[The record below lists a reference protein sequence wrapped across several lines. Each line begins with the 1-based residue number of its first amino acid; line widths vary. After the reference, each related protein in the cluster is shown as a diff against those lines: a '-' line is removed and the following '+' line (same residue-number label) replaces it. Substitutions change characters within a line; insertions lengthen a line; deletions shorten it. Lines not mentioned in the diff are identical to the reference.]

1 MALFDSLFGVKKR
14 KAAAEAELEKEKAEK
29 HAQQVAKETEAHK
42 DFAWPGLS
50 RLNVFV
56 SKDVEM
62 GTIQDPLTPERK
74 AEIGPMIFEPE
85 LKPERFHDLTL
96 QEILFLETSTAL
108 ANHAAPLEHYESIKQ
123 SVHNAFLNRLRS
135 AEKLYAIYDSSCG
148 YPLIDSGFVLVYLE
162 KDHAEKASE
171 LYNQQNRRT
180 QVVELPGLNAPQQ
193 EDTPTQMKF
202 FDYLYFMGAENIMID
217 NGWYKGFVKR
227 SEISA
232 PFYINNPEPE
242 KIPPYNPGLNFVLT
256 DYIEELRWHV
266 KYEKRDAILRQKFQR
281 IMSMIPKAN
290 FIMPVRNIP
299 AEEGSSGENAENR
312 IQIPMVRLNDKN
324 LLPVFSDMFEFSK
337 KFANTDYKPT
347 RASFQSLEKFMP
359 NYDGFIVN
367 PNGQGL
373 VVEKRPKPE
382 NGTPSEQAQP
392 ASDST
397 QAAAPAEAEKEASNV
412 IKMSDHREQ

>member
-1 MALFDSLFGVKKR
+1 M
-14 KAAAEAELEKEKAEK
+14 
-29 HAQQVAKETEAHK
+29 
-42 DFAWPGLS
+42 
-50 RLNVFV
+50 
-56 SKDVEM
+56 
-62 GTIQDPLTPERK
+62 
-74 AEIGPMIFEPE
+74 
-85 LKPERFHDLTL
+85 
-96 QEILFLETSTAL
+96 
-108 ANHAAPLEHYESIKQ
+108 
-123 SVHNAFLNRLRS
+123 HNAFLNRLRS

-180 QVVELPGLNAPQQ
+180 LLVELPGLNAPQQ

-299 AEEGSSGENAENR
+299 AEEGNSGENAENR

>member
-1 MALFDSLFGVKKR
+1 MALFESLFGVKKR
-14 KAAAEAELEKEKAEK
+14 KAAAEAELEKEREEL
-29 HAQQVAKETEAHK
+29 HARQVAKEAEAHK

-56 SKDVEM
+56 SKDVEQE
-62 GTIQDPLTPERK
+62 TIQDPISPERK
-74 AEIGPMIFEPE
+74 AEIGPLIFEPS
-85 LKPERFHDLTL
+85 LKPEQFNALTL

-108 ANHAAPLEHYESIKQ
+108 ANHAAPIEHYESIKQ
-123 SVHNAFLNRLRS
+123 SIHNAFLNRLRS
-135 AEKLYAIYDSSCG
+135 SEKLYAIYDSSCG
-148 YPLIDSGFVLVYLE
+148 YPLIDSGFVLVYLD

-171 LYNQQNRRT
+171 LYAQQNRRT
-180 QVVELPGLNAPQQ
+180 QVIELPGLNTPQPEDAPQ
-193 EDTPTQMKF
+193 QMKF
-202 FDYLYFMGAENIMID
+202 FDYLYFMGAENIMVD

-232 PFYINNPEPE
+232 PYYINNPEPE

-281 IMSMIPKAN
+281 IMSMIPTAN
-290 FIMPVRNIP
+290 FIMPVRNVP
-299 AEEGSSGENAENR
+299 AEELGEGESGENR
-312 IQIPMVRLNDKN
+312 IQLPMVRLNDKN

-367 PNGQGL
+367 SNGQGL

-382 NGTPSEQAQP
+382 ASAPDTAAPAATETASAATPSETP
-392 ASDST
+392 AAKEST
-397 QAAAPAEAEKEASNV
+397 GETTENETA
-412 IKMSDHREQ
+412 